1 MTKALDVK
9 ANEKLFIELKEY
21 IDSVKDV
28 DGSLMQV
35 LHKAQ
40 DIFGYLPI
48 EVQKFISS
56 ELDVSLAEVYGVATF
71 YTQFAIEPKGKHKI
85 GVCLGTACYV
95 KGAQLIMDKLTKE
108 LNVKVGGTTQDNL
121 FTFEATR
128 CLGCCG
134 LAPVMM
140 IDQDVYGKLEPK
152 KIPEILAKYK

>member
-1 MTKALDVK
+1 
-9 ANEKLFIELKEY
+9 
-21 IDSVKDV
+21 
-28 DGSLMQV
+28 
-35 LHKAQ
+35 
-40 DIFGYLPI
+40 
-48 EVQKFISS
+48 
-56 ELDVSLAEVYGVATF
+56 
-71 YTQFAIEPKGKHKI
+71 
-85 GVCLGTACYV
+85 
-95 KGAQLIMDKLTKE
+95 LIMDKLTKE